1 MQIYF
6 LNRKAFTLIE
16 LLVVIAIIGLLSSMS
31 VYAINVARMKARDAR
46 RFADIKQIQ
55 TALALYYD
63 DNNTYPTSDYDG
75 CGGWDVGNVDYEL
88 LTNKLNTYM
97 ADVPRDTIA
106 TGDCS
111 GYRYYRYSAGSYGCD
126 ASKGNYYVL
135 GITNLETS
143 SRPHPSSPGWSCP
156 SRNWQTGFDYVLG
169 AFEIN

>member
-111 GYRYYRYSAGSYGCD
+111 GYRYYKYSAGYAGCD
-126 ASKGNYYVL
+126 PSKGSFYVL
-135 GITNLETS
+135 GITDLETS

-156 SRNWQTGFDYVLG
+156 SRNWQGEFDYVLG